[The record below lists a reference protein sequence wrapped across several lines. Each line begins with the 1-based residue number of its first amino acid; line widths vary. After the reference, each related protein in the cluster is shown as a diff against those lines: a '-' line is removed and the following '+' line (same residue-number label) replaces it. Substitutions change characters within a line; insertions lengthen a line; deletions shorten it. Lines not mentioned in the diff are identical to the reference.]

1 MKKNFDVT
9 GMTCSACSNRVEKAV
24 SHVPGVEDVNVNL
37 LKNSMT
43 VDYDETKTGLEQII
57 QAVTDAGYG
66 ASEKQAAGSPAAK
79 SVDPTLAA
87 KKEAAQM
94 KTRLYVS
101 LFFAAILMML
111 AMGPMV
117 GMPLPEVMSGTKGAP
132 INALTQFLLALP
144 VVFVNFK
151 YFTVGF
157 KTLWQRSPNMD
168 SLVAIGSSASML
180 FGLFALYMMLYAL
193 GQGDEATLHH
203 YAHNLYFDS
212 AAMIL
217 ALITLG
223 KYFESRAK
231 HKTTDAISQLMSLVP
246 DKAVVLK
253 DGKETEVPVSSVQVR
268 DIVVLKTGS
277 RVPVDGIVV
286 KGSGALDESS
296 LTGESIPV
304 DKKEGEELSAST
316 LLTQG
321 YIEMRATKVGGDTA
335 LAQIIKLV
343 DEATST
349 KAPVARLADKVS
361 GIFVPTVISIAIIAA
376 IVWMLCGYS
385 WEFALEIAV
394 SVLVISCPCALGLA
408 TPTAIMV
415 GTGRGARNGI
425 LFRSAEAIE
434 SLEKVDAVV
443 LDKTGTVTSGKPS
456 LTDVI
461 AFGNVKPEELL
472 TLVASVEQKSE
483 HPLATAIV
491 EGAQALN
498 LSLKEASDFVQQLG
512 NISGT
517 CDGKSVRIGNKSV
530 ISSEDA
536 KTKELADGLADEGK
550 TPLYVIA
557 DGKMVGL
564 LAIADPIR
572 PDSKQA
578 IEAMQAKG
586 KEVWMLTGD
595 NEKTARA
602 VATRVGIKNV
612 RGEVKPAAKEAVVR
626 ELQAR
631 GKKVLMV
638 GDGINDAPSLVR
650 ADVGAAIGAGTD
662 VAFEAADVV
671 LMKSRLSD
679 VVNASALSH
688 STMLNIRENLFWA
701 FIYNIIGIPVAAGVF
716 YTAFGWILNPMI
728 AAAAMSMSSV
738 SVVTNALRLRGWKPV
753 LRDSGNSDKSSDQVL
768 LPSLRQLADVA
779 VEAEQ
784 KDATGFVYKVG
795 VEDMMCEHCVKAVK
809 GALEKIPGVVSA
821 DVSLEQKSA
830 VVRADRALSQE
841 EVTDA
846 IKAEDYEVTSFEAV
860 STPKEAVAI
869 KIDGMMCEYCVKA
882 VTKALSGIDGVTVL
896 SVSLEDG
903 LAKVA
908 VPEGFDT
915 EKLKAPIEDEGYQ
928 VVNIE

>member
-1 MKKNFDVT
+1 
-9 GMTCSACSNRVEKAV
+9 MTCSACSNRVEKAV

-79 SVDPTLAA
+79 SVDPALAA

-394 SVLVISCPCALGLA
+394 SVLVISCPCA
-408 TPTAIMV
+408 
-415 GTGRGARNGI
+415 
-425 LFRSAEAIE
+425 EAIE

-491 EGAQALN
+491 EGAKALN

-662 VAFEAADVV
+662 VAIEAADVV

-716 YTAFGWILNPMI
+716 YTTFGWILNPMI

-768 LPSLRQLADVA
+768 LPALQQLADVA
-779 VEAEQ
+779 AEAEQ
-784 KDATGFVYKVG
+784 KDASGFVYKVG
-795 VEDMMCEHCVKAVK
+795 IEGMMCEHCVKAVK

-821 DVSLEQKSA
+821 DVSLEQKGA
-830 VVRADRALSQE
+830 VVSADRALSEAQ
-841 EVTDA
+841 VTDA
-846 IKAEDYEVTSFEAV
+846 IKTEDYEVTSFEIV
-860 STPKEAVAI
+860 STPKETVSI
-869 KIDGMMCEYCVKA
+869 KIDGMMCEHCVKA
-882 VTKALSGIDGVTVL
+882 VTKALSAIDSVTVQ

-903 LAKVA
+903 LAKVT

-915 EKLKAPIEDEGYQ
+915 EKVKAPIEDEGYQ
-928 VVNIE
+928 VVSIY